1 MQGEELATRTR
12 VMLVEDQ
19 PDFRR
24 LMVALL
30 DRQPDLE
37 VVAQAGSLTEARE
50 HAAVVRFDVAVL
62 DLGLP
67 DGNGADLISDL
78 RGTNPDVA
86 VLILSAS
93 LDPAS
98 LERAAQAGASEIM
111 DKLSTPGELI
121 GAIRRLG
128 TADSPNTV

>member
-1 MQGEELATRTR
+1 MEGEQVATRTR
-12 VMLVEDQ
+12 IMLVEDQ

-30 DRQPDLE
+30 ARQPDFE
-37 VVAQAGSLTEARE
+37 VVAEAGSLTEARE
-50 HAAVVRFDVAVL
+50 HAAEVSFDVAVL

-67 DGNGADLISDL
+67 DGSGADLISDL
-78 RGTNPDVA
+78 RGSNPDAA

-98 LERAAQAGASEIM
+98 LERATEAGASEIM

-121 GAIRRLG
+121 GTIRRLG
-128 TADSPNTV
+128 TG

>member
-1 MQGEELATRTR
+1 MHGEELATRTR
-12 VMLVEDQ
+12 VMLIEDQ

-128 TADSPNTV
+128 TAESPDTV

>member
-1 MQGEELATRTR
+1 MEGEQVATRTR
-12 VMLVEDQ
+12 IMLVEDQ

-30 DRQPDLE
+30 ARQPDLE
-37 VVAQAGSLTEARE
+37 VVAEAGSLTEARE
-50 HAAVVRFDVAVL
+50 HAAEVSFDVAVL

-67 DGNGADLISDL
+67 DGSGANLISDL
-78 RGTNPDVA
+78 RGSNPDAA

-98 LERAAQAGASEIM
+98 LERATEAGASEIM

-128 TADSPNTV
+128 TG